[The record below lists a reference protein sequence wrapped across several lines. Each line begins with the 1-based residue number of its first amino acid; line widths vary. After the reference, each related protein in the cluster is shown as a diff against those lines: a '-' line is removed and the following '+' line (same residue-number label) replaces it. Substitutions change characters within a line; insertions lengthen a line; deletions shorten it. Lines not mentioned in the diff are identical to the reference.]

1 MLPRIRQHWPAVLS
15 PQLSAAILLLAAGA
29 ALRLY
34 ALGAI
39 PPGLYIDEASAA
51 YESWALL
58 HYGIDRHGHSWPLYF
73 TYWGSAPSVLYA
85 YIAMPFIWLGGLTEI
100 AYRLPMAL
108 SGILSLPL
116 LWQIGRR
123 AAGPGFALLLLLIVA
138 FSAWHIMATRWALE
152 CNLLPFILL
161 LSVYFLSRKDNA
173 RLTIQGIA
181 VFALSLSVYAY
192 ATAYVFAPVFLA
204 LIFLWL
210 RLNRLADWRRL
221 LLLSALAF
229 VVTFPLI
236 LMVFINFFDLETIEV
251 LWFTIPRYTAPPRYA
266 EISLLF
272 GAAQR
277 GFFANIGELAAL
289 LLGRRDG
296 LGWNAMPGF
305 GALPPFGILLALPAL
320 GIVLYRAE
328 TRQDYGIH
336 LLIALW
342 FLAALLLALLL
353 QVNINRI
360 NALWLPALYL
370 MGLGAWFLYQRRR
383 ALLYLLT
390 AAYVAYSALFL
401 YQYFRN
407 YADSAALDFHYGLG
421 PAIERAVAA
430 AGGDV
435 IYISNFYLLPWPF
448 ALFYAQI
455 PPQEHLAQRII
466 ALPNDNY
473 YLPLSTGQ
481 FLFVSPRASKDLNNL
496 DPFLQWRG
504 GHHLEQVTR
513 DALLDQG
520 IDLNRVAHYV
530 LRRGELRPPDLDGLV
545 LEQYGNYYYAYDPE
559 VAAAGPLQA
568 PLLRVHRPPVTEPPA
583 AVGPFRIYLENN
595 ALTYYQADCDA
606 YDTRHRFFL
615 HILPRRAADL
625 PPDRQPH
632 GFANRDFAFGDYGA
646 LYGPNC
652 WAKVPL
658 PDYPIATIRTGQ
670 IATIRAGQLSR
681 AGAILWQA
689 EFPAPP

>member
-1 MLPRIRQHWPAVLS
+1 MLPRIRQHWPAVRS
-15 PQLSAAILLLAAGA
+15 PQLIAALFLLAAGA

-39 PPGLYIDEASAA
+39 PPGLYVDEASAA
-51 YESWALL
+51 YESWSLL

-73 TYWGSAPSVLYA
+73 LYWGSGPSVLYS
-85 YIAMPFIWLGGLTEI
+85 YLAMPFIWLGGLTEF
-100 AYRLPMAL
+100 AFRLPMAL

-116 LWQIGRR
+116 LWLIGRR
-123 AAGPGFALLLLLIVA
+123 AAGNGFALLLLLLLVL
-138 FSAWHIMATRWALE
+138 SSWHIMATRWALE
-152 CNLLPFILL
+152 CNLLPFVLL

-173 RLTIQGIA
+173 RLTIQAIA

-192 ATAYVFAPVFLA
+192 ATAHLFAPMFLT

-210 RLNRLADWRRL
+210 WLNRLADWRRL

-236 LMVFINFFDLETIEV
+236 LMVFINTFDLETVE
-251 LWFTIPRYTAPPRYA
+251 LLGFTIPRYTGPPRYT

-277 GFFANIGELAAL
+277 GFLANIGELAAL
-289 LLGRRDG
+289 LLGRGDG

-305 GALPPFGILLALPAL
+305 GALPPFGILLTLLAL
-320 GIVLYRAE
+320 GVVLYRAKA
-328 TRQDYGIH
+328 RQDYGVH
-336 LLIALW
+336 LLVTCW

-353 QVNINRI
+353 EVNINRI
-360 NALWLPALYL
+360 NALWLPAIYL
-370 MGLGAWFLYQRRR
+370 MASGVWLLYQRRR
-383 ALLYLLT
+383 ALLYILT
-390 AAYVAYSALFL
+390 AAYIAYSGLFL

-407 YADSAALDFHYGLG
+407 YADSVVLDFHYGLG
-421 PAIERAVAA
+421 PAIQRAVAA
-430 AGGDV
+430 AGDDV
-435 IYISNFYLLPWPF
+435 IYLSNFYLVPLPF
-448 ALFYAQI
+448 ALFYTQT

-466 ALPNDNY
+466 TLPNDFF
-473 YLPLSTGQ
+473 YLPMSTGQ
-481 FLFVSPRASKDLNNL
+481 FIFVSPRASKDIDNL

-513 DALLDQG
+513 DALTDQG

-530 LRRGELRPPDLDGLV
+530 LRRGELPPSDRAGLV
-545 LEQYGNYYYAYDPE
+545 LEQYGNYYYAYDPA
-559 VAAAGPLQA
+559 VAAAGALKT
-568 PLLRVHRPPVTEPPA
+568 PLLRVDRPPVTEPPA
-583 AVGPFRIYLENN
+583 AVGSFRVYLENN
-595 ALTYYQADCDA
+595 ALTYYKADCDA

-615 HILPRRAADL
+615 HITPGSAADL

-670 IATIRAGQLSR
+670 LSR
-681 AGAILWQA
+681 AGDILWQA
-689 EFPAPP
+689 EFPARP

>member
-1 MLPRIRQHWPAVLS
+1 MLPRIRQHWPAVPS

-34 ALGAI
+34 ALGNL
-39 PPGLYIDEASAA
+39 PPGLNVDEASAA

-58 HYGIDRHGHSWPLYF
+58 QSGIDSNGHSWPLYF
-73 TYWGSAPSVLYA
+73 LWWGSGQAALYSYLA
-85 YIAMPFIWLGGLTEI
+85 IPFIWLGGLTEF

-108 SGILSLPL
+108 SAILSLFL
-116 LWQIGRR
+116 LWLIGRR
-123 AAGPGFALLLLLIVA
+123 AVSPGFALLLLLLTA
-138 FSAWHIMATRWALE
+138 FSVWHLMATRWALE
-152 CNLLPFILL
+152 GNLLPCILL
-161 LSVYFLSRKDNA
+161 LSVYFLSRSDRA
-173 RLTIQGIA
+173 RLLIQAAA
-181 VFALSLSVYAY
+181 VFVLSLSVYAY
-192 ATAYVFAPVFLA
+192 PTAYALAPLFLT

-229 VVTFPLI
+229 VTTFPIIVL
-236 LMVFINFFDLETIEV
+236 VFINTFDLETVKV
-251 LWFTIPRYTAPPRYA
+251 LGFTIPRYTGPPRYT

-296 LGWNAMPGF
+296 VFRNAMPGF
-305 GALPPFGILLALPAL
+305 GALPPFGILLSLLAL
-320 GIVLYRAE
+320 GVVLYRAK

-336 LLIALW
+336 LLVACW
-342 FLAALLLALLL
+342 FLAALLLALLVE
-353 QVNINRI
+353 VNINRI
-360 NALWLPALYL
+360 NALWLPAIYL

-390 AAYVAYSALFL
+390 AAYVAYSGLFL

-407 YADSAALDFHYGLG
+407 YADYVNSGVVLDFHYGLG
-421 PAIERAVAA
+421 PAIQRAVAA
-430 AGGDV
+430 AGDDV
-435 IYISNFYLLPWPF
+435 IYLSNFHLFPWPF

-455 PPQEHLAQRII
+455 PPQEHLAQRIL
-466 ALPNDNY
+466 ARPNDPF

-481 FLFVSPRASKDLNNL
+481 FIFVSPLSSKAADNL
-496 DPFLQWRG
+496 DPFLQQRG
-504 GHHLEQVTR
+504 GERLAQVTR
-513 DALLDQG
+513 DALADQG
-520 IDLNRVAHYV
+520 IDLSRVAHYV
-530 LRRGELRPPDLDGLV
+530 LRRGELPSLDRAGLV
-545 LEQYGNYYYAYDPE
+545 LEQYGNYYYAYDPA
-559 VAAAGPLQA
+559 VAAAGALKA
-568 PLLRVHRPPVTEPPA
+568 PLLRVDRPPVTEPPA
-583 AVGPFRIYLENN
+583 AVGPFRVYLENN
-595 ALTYYQADCDA
+595 ALTYYKESCDA

-615 HILPRRAADL
+615 HIRPRRAADL
-625 PPDRQPH
+625 PPDRQRH
-632 GFANRDFAFGDYGA
+632 GFANRDFDFGDYGA

-670 IATIRAGQLSR
+670 LSR
-681 AGAILWQA
+681 AGDILWQA
-689 EFPAPP
+689 DFPAHP